1 LKNHTDIEISSSKP
15 PKASP
20 FKIKAGVKNEY
31 GDEEDDD
38 MAELEKEMD
47 EDGNLD
53 FEEIF

>member
-1 LKNHTDIEISSSKP
+1 MKNHTDIEISSSKP

-20 FKIKAGVKNEY
+20 FKMKAAVKNEY
-31 GDEEDDD
+31 GDEEDDE

>member
-1 LKNHTDIEISSSKP
+1 M
-15 PKASP
+15 
-20 FKIKAGVKNEY
+20 KAGVKNEY
-31 GDEEDDD
+31 GYEEDDE